1 MLLIIIWTHKR
12 HPISSPHG
20 RPIGCLLWV
29 FLIKL
34 TILLGVHFIYF
45 HRCFS
50 LPLCA
55 IDHNLNSQKTPYP
68 ISHPHGRPIGC
79 LLWVFLIKLTILL
92 GVHFIYF
99 HRWFSLPICPC
110 LPWLY
115 VYCVVGWLRK
125 LALWRKQT
133 LQSRAKAS
141 RCCFFRKTWWCWHGF
156 CMLIYSTVLFGI

>member
-12 HPISSPHG
+12 HPIAHPHG
-20 RPIGCLLWV
+20 RALGCSLWV
-29 FLIKL
+29 FFMKL
-34 TILLGVHFIYF
+34 TILSGVHFIYF

-50 LPLCA
+50 LPICA
-55 IDHNLNSQKTPYP
+55 IDHNLNSQKTSY
-68 ISHPHGRPIGC
+68 ISPSRASYR
-79 LLWVFLIKLTILL
+79 VFLVSIFYKIDHIIR
-92 GVHFIYF
+92 VHLIYF

-133 LQSRAKAS
+133 LQSRAKPS